1 MYIWE
6 VATRENTLGKL
17 SLGKRPLG
25 KYLTSMDK
33 YVDRKQVDRLEE
45 VDRQIDWQDDRFVV
59 RTSSSQE
66 F

>member
-17 SLGKRPLG
+17 SPGKRPLG
-25 KYLTSMDK
+25 MYLTSMDK
-33 YVDRKQVDRLEE
+33 QVDRKQVDRLEE